1 MLCLSLLLIVCLTVL
16 LQHGYV
22 FLGIVFDVVFVF
34 VFCFVFFF
42 RVLLLPLL
50 FFSYFSLCA
59 SVFIRFFWLPVCL
72 LVFVTLAFGLVVVK
86 CFHAKIDFLD
96 LS

>member
-1 MLCLSLLLIVCLTVL
+1 MIVCLTVL

-34 VFCFVFFF
+34 VFCFFF
-42 RVLLLPLL
+42 RVLLLPLGL
-50 FFSYFSLCA
+50 LP
-59 SVFIRFFWLPVCL
+59 FWLPVCL

>member
-1 MLCLSLLLIVCLTVL
+1 MVCLTVL

-22 FLGIVFDVVFVF
+22 FLGIVFHVVFVF
-34 VFCFVFFF
+34 VFF

-59 SVFIRFFWLPVCL
+59 SVFIRFFWSPVCL

>member
-1 MLCLSLLLIVCLTVL
+1 MVMFFSVLFLMLFLYLFFVL
-16 LQHGYV
+16 
-22 FLGIVFDVVFVF
+22 
-34 VFCFVFFF
+34 FFF

-72 LVFVTLAFGLVVVK
+72 LVFVTVAFGLVVVK

>member
-1 MLCLSLLLIVCLTVL
+1 MIVCLTVL

-22 FLGIVFDVVFVF
+22 FLGIVFDVVFCI
-34 VFCFVFFF
+34 CFLFFFF